1 MYAPDEP
8 DLREQLMAPDRPAWC
23 RAGWSTAAQ
32 PRPVGSHQDAFD
44 GACDAA
50 AARAPL
56 VGRGVRAEWSW
67 TSVALRQR
75 RPSATVS
82 GLAGRVRCPGADPGL
97 DPVQAAEVRA
107 DARRGGVASPMR
119 SVAFRGSGE
128 HHTVLMHSLP
138 AAGSARHAT
147 VTRHR
152 TSARAIVQDQSA
164 CLQASRPSRPLIYV
178 VDDGSNRTQGAC
190 A

>member
-1 MYAPDEP
+1 M
-8 DLREQLMAPDRPAWC
+8 
-23 RAGWSTAAQ
+23 
-32 PRPVGSHQDAFD
+32 
-44 GACDAA
+44 
-50 AARAPL
+50 
-56 VGRGVRAEWSW
+56 
-67 TSVALRQR
+67 RQR
-75 RPSATVS
+75 RVHLRSAVGYVPSDPE
-82 GLAGRVRCPGADPGL
+82 LAWLYGNADPPPRSRAWLGAFDTPGADPGL